1 MLDVNHSISNQKS
14 TQQESKL
21 KIMPKDKDMNKEDEE
36 HKTSCVL
43 QEKCYF
49 DSNIKVEKL
58 TYINRSGNQVLKDF
72 YATFKKG
79 KKYALVGANIEENS
93 MLVKILMKYYRAYQ
107 GIIEIDNMNLN
118 KLPFENLY
126 NNISILEDKI
136 FMFKG
141 SIRDNIT
148 LLKDYNINKINKAVN
163 SCGIV
168 PILEK
173 SLLNID
179 DNISEYS
186 EKISLEEKLRIFI
199 ARCLLKGSKVF
210 IVDESILELT
220 FKEISAIEKTL
231 INIDNLTLITVTDR
245 IIEDNLKLYDSIIV
259 TKNGTVLEEGNW
271 IQLINLKGY
280 FFKLY
285 KEQLKE
291 VNQ

>member
-1 MLDVNHSISNQKS
+1 MLDVNHSTSNQKS
-14 TQQESKL
+14 IQQESKL
-21 KIMPKDKDMNKEDEE
+21 KIIPKDKDMNKEDEQ

-79 KKYALVGANIEENS
+79 KKYALVSANIEENS

-141 SIRDNIT
+141 SIRDT
-148 LLKDYNINKINKAVN
+148 
-163 SCGIV
+163 
-168 PILEK
+168 
-173 SLLNID
+173 
-179 DNISEYS
+179 
-186 EKISLEEKLRIFI
+186 
-199 ARCLLKGSKVF
+199 
-210 IVDESILELT
+210 
-220 FKEISAIEKTL
+220 
-231 INIDNLTLITVTDR
+231 
-245 IIEDNLKLYDSIIV
+245 
-259 TKNGTVLEEGNW
+259 
-271 IQLINLKGY
+271 
-280 FFKLY
+280 
-285 KEQLKE
+285 
-291 VNQ
+291 

>member
-1 MLDVNHSISNQKS
+1 MLDVNHSTSNQKS
-14 TQQESKL
+14 IQQESKL
-21 KIMPKDKDMNKEDEE
+21 KIIPKDKDMNKEDEQ

-79 KKYALVGANIEENS
+79 KKYALVSANIEENS

-141 SIRDNIT
+141 SIRDDIT

>member
-107 GIIEIDNMNLN
+107 GIIEINNMNLN

>member
-14 TQQESKL
+14 IQQESKL
-21 KIMPKDKDMNKEDEE
+21 KIMPKDKEMNEKDKQY
-36 HKTSCVL
+36 KTSCVL

-72 YATFKKG
+72 YATFKTG

-93 MLVKILMKYYRAYQ
+93 MLVKILMKYYRVYQ

-136 FMFKG
+136 FIFKG

-148 LLKDYNINKINKAVN
+148 LLKDYNITKINKAVN

-173 SLLNID
+173 NRLNID

-220 FKEISAIEKTL
+220 FKEISSIEETL

-291 VNQ
+291 ANQ

>member
-1 MLDVNHSISNQKS
+1 MLDVNHSTSNQKS
-14 TQQESKL
+14 IKQESKL
-21 KIMPKDKDMNKEDEE
+21 KIMPKDKDMNKEDEQ

-79 KKYALVGANIEENS
+79 KKYALVSANIEENS

-271 IQLINLKGY
+271 IQLINLKGH

>member
-1 MLDVNHSISNQKS
+1 MLDVNHSTSNQKS
-14 TQQESKL
+14 IQQESKL
-21 KIMPKDKDMNKEDEE
+21 KIMPKDKDMNKEDEQ

-79 KKYALVGANIEENS
+79 KKYALVSANIEENS